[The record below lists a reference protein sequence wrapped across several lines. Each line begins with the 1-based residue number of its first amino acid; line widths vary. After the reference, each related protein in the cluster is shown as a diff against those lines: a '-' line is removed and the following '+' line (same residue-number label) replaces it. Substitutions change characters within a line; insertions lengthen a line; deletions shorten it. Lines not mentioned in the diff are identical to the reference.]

1 MQSKVGRIIAL
12 DYGSKRIG
20 IAVSDE
26 TKTISQ
32 PKPYILNAEKEKL
45 ITFIKENEIEEI
57 LLGLPIALSGKETQ
71 STIKVQDF
79 ERWLK
84 EKTNLPIKMIDERLT
99 TQEIRRTETDKEL
112 IDSLVAQKMLERY
125 LDSHIRKIRNS

>member
-125 LDSHIRKIRNS
+125 LDSYIRKIRNS

>member
-1 MQSKVGRIIAL
+1 MGRILSL

-20 IAVSDE
+20 VAVSDE

-32 PKPYILNAEKEKL
+32 TRPYVLNQEKEKL
-45 ITFIKENEIEEI
+45 IQFIAENEIEEI
-57 LLGLPIALSGKETQ
+57 LLGLPIGMSGQETE
-71 STIKVQDF
+71 STKKAREF
-79 ERWLK
+79 ESWLK
-84 EKTNLPIKMIDERLT
+84 EKTNLPIKLIDERMT

-125 LDSHIRKIRNS
+125 LENKLK